1 MTTKKRNDAL
11 IMNTELPKNWKWV
24 KLGEICDKISLN
36 KLKIQQ
42 KDYLQEG
49 KYPVVDQGQ
58 ELIGG
63 FFNNESLIVPNEP
76 PFIIFGDHTKVKK
89 YITFKFI
96 AGADGI
102 KVLKAKANINPK
114 FFYYSLFTVKIEDKG
129 YARHFQFLEKAD
141 FPLPPLPEQHRIV
154 AKLEELLSEL
164 EKGKEQ
170 LHTALDQLK
179 VYRQAVLK
187 YAFEGKLTNKN
198 VKEGDLP
205 KGWKWVKLGE
215 IIESMKNGIYKPANI
230 YSDDG
235 IACLRMYNIDS
246 GKIKWFDIKRMNLAK
261 EDIKEYRLLDGDLLV
276 NRVNSREL
284 VGKTA
289 VIRKRNE
296 PIVYESKNI
305 RVRLKNGF
313 NSEYVNYWFLLSAN
327 KYFNRNAQQ
336 TVGMASINQQQI
348 SNFNIPL
355 CESSEQNTVVEEI
368 ESRLS
373 VADKLEETIT
383 ASLQQSETLRQSI
396 LKKAFEGKLV

>member
-1 MTTKKRNDAL
+1 
-11 IMNTELPKNWKWV
+11 
-24 KLGEICDKISLN
+24 
-36 KLKIQQ
+36 
-42 KDYLQEG
+42 
-49 KYPVVDQGQ
+49 
-58 ELIGG
+58 
-63 FFNNESLIVPNEP
+63 
-76 PFIIFGDHTKVKK
+76 
-89 YITFKFI
+89 
-96 AGADGI
+96 
-102 KVLKAKANINPK
+102 
-114 FFYYSLFTVKIEDKG
+114 
-129 YARHFQFLEKAD
+129 
-141 FPLPPLPEQHRIV
+141 
-154 AKLEELLSEL
+154 
-164 EKGKEQ
+164 
-170 LHTALDQLK
+170 
-179 VYRQAVLK
+179 
-187 YAFEGKLTNKN
+187 
-198 VKEGDLP
+198 
-205 KGWKWVKLGE
+205 
-215 IIESMKNGIYKPANI
+215 MKNGIYKPANI

>member
-1 MTTKKRNDAL
+1 
-11 IMNTELPKNWKWV
+11 MNTELPKNWKWV

-187 YAFEGKLTNKN
+187 YAFEGKLT
-198 VKEGDLP
+198 EQ
-205 KGWKWVKLGE
+205 E
-215 IIESMKNGIYKPANI
+215 
-230 YSDDG
+230 
-235 IACLRMYNIDS
+235 CQR
-246 GKIKWFDIKRMNLAK
+246 RRLAK
-261 EDIKEYRLLDGDLLV
+261 GME
-276 NRVNSREL
+276 
-284 VGKTA
+284 VGE
-289 VIRKRNE
+289 VGRN
-296 PIVYESKNI
+296 N
-305 RVRLKNGF
+305 
-313 NSEYVNYWFLLSAN
+313 
-327 KYFNRNAQQ
+327 
-336 TVGMASINQQQI
+336 
-348 SNFNIPL
+348 
-355 CESSEQNTVVEEI
+355 
-368 ESRLS
+368 
-373 VADKLEETIT
+373 
-383 ASLQQSETLRQSI
+383 
-396 LKKAFEGKLV
+396 

>member
-1 MTTKKRNDAL
+1 
-11 IMNTELPKNWKWV
+11 MNTELPKDWKWV
-24 KLGEICDKISLN
+24 KLEEICEKLSLN
-36 KLKIQQ
+36 KIKIQQ
-42 KDYLQEG
+42 KDYLREG

-63 FFNNESLIVPNEP
+63 YYNNEKLIVPDEP

-102 KVLKAKANINPK
+102 KVLKAKKEINPK
-114 FFYYSLFTVKIEDKG
+114 FFYYSLFRIKIEDKG
-129 YARHFQFLEKAD
+129 YARHFQFLEKAE
-141 FPLPPLPEQHRIV
+141 FPLPPLLEQHRIV

-170 LHTALDQLK
+170 LHAALDQLK

-198 VKEGDLP
+198 VKEGELP
-205 KGWKWVKLGE
+205 KGWKWVKLKEISKIIGGVTKGKDYKGKKTIRMPYLRVANVQDGYLDLRLIKEIDILPEEISKYELKYGDVLYTEGGDKDKLGRGTIWKDEIPHCIHQNHIFRARPDDE
-215 IIESMKNGIYKPANI
+215 IIQSKYLAY
-230 YSDDG
+230 YSQ
-235 IACLRMYNIDS
+235 S
-246 GKIKWFDIKRMNLAK
+246 ETAK
-261 EDIKEYRLLDGDLLV
+261 
-276 NRVNSREL
+276 
-284 VGKTA
+284 
-289 VIRKRNE
+289 
-296 PIVYESKNI
+296 
-305 RVRLKNGF
+305 
-313 NSEYVNYWFLLSAN
+313 
-327 KYFNRNAQQ
+327 KYFYKHGKQ
-336 TVGMASINQQQI
+336 TTNLASINSTILSNLPVPVCTIREQEQI
-348 SNFNIPL
+348 M
-355 CESSEQNTVVEEI
+355 QEI

>member
-1 MTTKKRNDAL
+1 
-11 IMNTELPKNWKWV
+11 MNTELPKNWKWV